1 MIRNYVL
8 AAVSCLLALPALAP
22 AIGIEAIGGD
32 PPLPLLITTQ
42 FGQVQATSETF
53 CGAVAGLPE
62 GDCTFVFDN
71 NTGAIVTGLD
81 FNMDIVTGLTKA
93 EIADTFTCNQGGRGY
108 FLNCA
113 VTYNSTT
120 GDLDYLFSGVKPPD
134 GDETCGLPRSPRDC
148 EINEQEGIPLDGIF
162 RIELTGWVAD
172 ATVGDPTM
180 VFPNGQLPVF
190 TDTFTT
196 PEPSSFFS
204 VGIGLLLLAGVFQF
218 RRRKAL
224 SRS

>member
-32 PPLPLLITTQ
+32 PPNPLLISTQ

-53 CGAVAGLPE
+53 CGSAATPPLPE
-62 GDCTFVFDN
+62 GDCTFVFEN
-71 NTGAIVTGLD
+71 NTGAIVNSLE
-81 FNMDIVTGLTKA
+81 FNMDIATGLTKA
-93 EIADTFTCNQGGRGY
+93 DIASTFTCSQGGLGY
-108 FLNCA
+108 FLHCA
-113 VTYNSTT
+113 IAYNSTT
-120 GDLDYLFSGVKPPD
+120 GDLDYLLSGVKPPD
-134 GDETCGLPRSPRDC
+134 GDEKCPGDC

-162 RIELTGWVAD
+162 RIELTGWVAT
-172 ATVGDPTM
+172 ATVGDPMM
-180 VFPNGQLPVF
+180 VFPNGLPSF
-190 TDTFTT
+190 TDSFTT
-196 PEPSSFFS
+196 PEPSSLFTL
-204 VGIGLLLLAGVFQF
+204 GIGCLLLAGVVEVR